1 MFRDAQILLV
11 KVRVKFQ
18 IWKCVTKCKFIDK
31 YVKKNDL
38 RKHTFTFF
46 KRDELAFCAS
56 KASFCSHFPC
66 CFQNFDKKLYLRWKS
81 LNKITKQ
88 SSIFNFPLHNFK
100 FFQKILW
107 CQNYEQS
114 VWDRETLKRL
124 AICFNYKKH
133 YKKVFSC
140 FSACFFVK
148 LLLRHF
154 SFDQVMICHAGSKRK
169 YNLKIIYWWG
179 DQF

>member
-1 MFRDAQILLV
+1 MWKKMTFENIPLLFLSAMNSPFALP
-11 KVRVKFQ
+11 R
-18 IWKCVTKCKFIDK
+18 
-31 YVKKNDL
+31 L
-38 RKHTFTFF
+38 RFVLIFLVVF
-46 KRDELAFCAS
+46 K
-56 KASFCSHFPC
+56 
-66 CFQNFDKKLYLRWKS
+66 NFDKKLYLRWKS

-88 SSIFNFPLHNFK
+88 SSIFNFPLHNFE

-124 AICFNYKKH
+124 AICFNYKNH

-179 DQF
+179 D